1 MSGLRQMID
10 IGVREFRDHATRYL
24 SGSDTLAIRKN
35 GHLIGFYIPI
45 KRDEEKVRQ
54 AVGSLERIVD
64 RIVDENGDID
74 DQLGELF
81 DIYRPRKRDEEKVRQ
96 AWERFGET
104 IDRVLQETGMTEDE
118 LADIFDL
125 SKPMPE

>member
-1 MSGLRQMID
+1 MSALRQMKD

-45 KRDEEKVRQ
+45 KRDDEKVLQ
-54 AVGSLERIVD
+54 AVESLERTVD

-74 DQLGELF
+74 VRLGELF
-81 DIYRPRKRDEEKVRQ
+81 DLYRPRKRDEEKVRQ

-104 IDRVLQETGMTEDE
+104 IDRVLQETGMSEDE